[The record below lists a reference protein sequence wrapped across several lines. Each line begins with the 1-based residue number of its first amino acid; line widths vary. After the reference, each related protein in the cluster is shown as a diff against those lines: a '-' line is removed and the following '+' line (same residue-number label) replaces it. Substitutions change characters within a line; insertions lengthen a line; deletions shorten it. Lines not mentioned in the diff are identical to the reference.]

1 MYLVTRCLWQ
11 YRDAARQR
19 PAAYVLILNH
29 DVSIAVGFNAVD
41 FLDYRAKPTARC
53 RIDIEILQ
61 HQLAVYDNVK
71 HSISRIPRLIIGK
84 VHSDKVGMTGNQI
97 CDDIRKAGAVWIR
110 RALALVYRLRRGR
123 DGPAEIDG

>member
-1 MYLVTRCLWQ
+1 MYLATRRLWQ

-41 FLDYRAKPTARC
+41 FLDYRAEPTARC

-61 HQLAVYDNVK
+61 HQLAV
-71 HSISRIPRLIIGK
+71 L
-84 VHSDKVGMTGNQI
+84 
-97 CDDIRKAGAVWIR
+97 
-110 RALALVYRLRRGR
+110 
-123 DGPAEIDG
+123 